1 MLIVCPTCATS
12 YMIEPASLGP
22 AGRTV
27 RCTRCKTL
35 WFAGGPQT
43 AVAGFVA
50 DVIAE
55 AEEQEGPAK
64 RQAAGADD
72 FGAERAQPA
81 AEAPGGAATS
91 AQVPSPPQ
99 ETLPAGEAP
108 SLVPPMPDAQAAHA
122 TEDVETFVARRAR
135 MQVRRKQKRKSSKWT
150 AIILVLFG
158 FNVALVGA
166 RNEVVRYLPQTASL
180 FAAIGLPVNLRHL
193 TFEDVR
199 IAKEEHD
206 GVPVLTVEGTIAS
219 QSSRAVEV
227 PRLRFAVRNA
237 TGQEIYAWTAKPARS
252 ILGPGEKLPFHGRLA
267 SPPADASDVLV
278 RFVNDS
284 DIAAD
289 KKGDAD
295 IKRR

>member
-27 RCTRCKTL
+27 RCTRCKAL

-55 AEEQEGPAK
+55 AEAQEPAPAK
-64 RQAAGADD
+64 RAAASPDD
-72 FGAERAQPA
+72 FGEEPAHPA
-81 AEAPGGAATS
+81 AETQDQAPSHET
-91 AQVPSPPQ
+91 SPPP
-99 ETLPAGEAP
+99 EALPAGEAP
-108 SLVPPMPDAQAAHA
+108 PLVPPMPDPPAATTA
-122 TEDVETFVARRAR
+122 PEDVETFVARRAR
-135 MQVRRKQKRKSSKWT
+135 MHVRRKEKRKSSKWT
-150 AIILVLFG
+150 AIILVLLG

-193 TFEDVR
+193 TFENVK
-199 IAKEEHD
+199 IAKDEHD

-219 QSSRAVEV
+219 QSGRPVEV

-237 TGQEIYAWTAKPARS
+237 TGQEIYAWTARPTRS
-252 ILGPGEKLPFHGRLA
+252 ILGPGETLPFHSRLA

-278 RFVNDS
+278 RFVKES
-284 DIAAD
+284 DIAAE
-289 KKGDAD
+289 KKGEAD
-295 IKRR
+295 IKHR